1 MVSGI
6 ELSAFA
12 GRIFPSPTPR
22 LFAKTNV
29 VFGLALAGLLLSG
42 QASADCA
49 PLVGNFVDIH
59 GEVETQI
66 EDGGAWSDATLE
78 TVLCEGSSI
87 RVGAQSRAAVTLIN
101 DAVLRLDENTTMR
114 LVDITEEEEERSFL
128 DIIKGALHSFSRK
141 PKKLSI
147 NSPYLN
153 GSIEGTEFVFRVT
166 DEQSEITVF
175 EGTVVASN
183 DQGSVPVS
191 GGEAASASEGEA
203 PQARTVVQPR
213 DAAQWSLFYPPV
225 FATGGEQATDVSSSL
240 RQAAADLAAG
250 RVDQARPKLDRAIA
264 ADTDAGLA
272 YALRAVINVV
282 QNQLEAALADANQA
296 ITLSPDG
303 AAAHV
308 ALSYAQQAN
317 FQINAARD
325 TLLRAVDKQP
335 EDALA
340 WARLAELQLM
350 LGDKRRAI
358 DAANKAVSLAPELG
372 RTQITLGFAALAEF
386 RAAEAQDAFVKAIML
401 DSADPL
407 PHLGLGLARIS
418 SGELEQGRRDIEV
431 AVGLGSNDALLRA
444 YLGKAYFEEKRAP
457 LDSRQFKIAK
467 LLDPNDPTAWLYDGI
482 AMQTQNRPVEAARD
496 LEQSIELNDNRATYR
511 GRLLLDKDRAARG
524 TSLAR
529 AYKDMGIEQPAVN
542 ESTKSLTTDPAN
554 ASAHR
559 FLSDTHRGVRRLEQS
574 RTSELFQAQM
584 LQDINI
590 NPVQPS
596 ISSTSL
602 NITTLGGASNPG
614 FNEFTPL
621 FQQNQTRFDASA
633 VSGENDTRGAEAV
646 VTTVQDRFSL
656 SLGGFQYETDGY
668 RDNNELEHSIANI
681 FGQADVS
688 DDVNLQFEISSRE
701 SDSGDLVQNFD
712 PDDFNPQLDRHFE
725 ADVFRLGAR
734 FGDGTASTTLVSLV
748 YSDRKEE
755 IDLGTT
761 IPISGLPCFVLI
773 SQVPVPPP
781 WPCPA
786 TFTVNENRKD
796 FADRETWQAEGQ
808 HIYQGESFN
817 VLSGIG
823 YSTADLEL
831 STKVTAT
838 ITDDL
843 TGLPVPIDPPEFSV
857 NPSIVETEQ
866 NADIKDSRLYVYGN
880 VETDYDVTWTLG
892 LSYEDYENEGLDFD
906 EVNPK
911 LGLQWQL
918 NSALVFRAALLKYVA
933 PALANNRTLEP
944 TQVAGFNQ
952 SFDDASATISEQ
964 IAAALDWRPHRDV
977 YAGVSMSRRD
987 LESPAF
993 IGVPDSLSEAVFEDQ
1008 EERHHR
1014 IYVSWSPDSH
1024 WVLGVEAVYDRFKT
1038 DDPSV
1043 DTALPLEV
1051 KTKSYPVTLRYFHPS
1066 GFFGYLGSTYVD
1078 QEYTDQVDSESGDDS
1093 FTVTDLSVGYRL
1105 PKRRGVVSITVQN
1118 VTDEE
1123 FNYQDDSYRTFED
1136 EPSSGPYLPDRLVM
1150 GRLTLNF

>member
-1 MVSGI
+1 MIGGVVSGVYADGASGLMRSGLKSYI
-6 ELSAFA
+6 PL
-12 GRIFPSPTPR
+12 
-22 LFAKTNV
+22 
-29 VFGLALAGLLLSG
+29 LALLFFLTLSG
-42 QASADCA
+42 PARADCA
-49 PLVGNFVDIH
+49 EAVGQFVDIH
-59 GEVETQI
+59 GKVETQA
-66 EDGGAWSDATLE
+66 EDDGDWSNATLE
-78 TVLCEGSSI
+78 TSLCEGSSI
-87 RVGAQSRAAVTLIN
+87 RVGEQSRAAIALIN
-101 DAVLRLDENTTMR
+101 DAVLRIDENTTMR
-114 LVDITEEEEERSFL
+114 LVDIVEGEVEEERSLL
-128 DIIKGALHSFSRK
+128 DIIKGAIHSFSRK
-141 PKKLSI
+141 PRKLSI

-175 EGTVVASN
+175 EGTVVAAN
-183 DQGSVPVS
+183 AQGSVALS
-191 GGEAASASEGEA
+191 GGEAASAGQGQA
-203 PQARTVVQPR
+203 PQARTVVRPR
-213 DAAQWSLFYPPV
+213 DAAQWSLYYPPV
-225 FATGGEQATDVSSSL
+225 FATGGD
-240 RQAAADLAAG
+240 QAANISTELREAADDLAAG
-250 RVDQARPKLDRAIA
+250 RVDQARPQLDQAIA
-264 ADTDAGLA
+264 AGTDAGLA
-272 YALRAVINVV
+272 HALRAVINVV
-282 QNQLEAALADANQA
+282 QNRLDAALEDANQA
-296 ITLSPDG
+296 IALSPDS

-308 ALSYAQQAN
+308 ALSYALQAG
-317 FQINAARD
+317 FQIKAARD
-325 TLLRAVDKQP
+325 TLLQAVAKQP

-350 LGDKRRAI
+350 LGDKQQASEAAQRA
-358 DAANKAVSLAPELG
+358 VTLAPDLG
-372 RTQITLGFAALAEF
+372 RTQITLGFTALAEF
-386 RAAEAQDAFVKAIML
+386 RAEDARAAFEKAIAL

-407 PHLGLGLARIS
+407 PHLGLGLAKIS
-418 SGELEQGRRDIEV
+418 AGELEQGRADIEV

-457 LDSRQFKIAK
+457 LDSRQFDIAK
-467 LLDPNDPTAWLYDGI
+467 QLDPNDPTAWLYGGI
-482 AMQTQNRPVEAARD
+482 ARQTQNRPVEASRD
-496 LEQSIELNDNRATYR
+496 LEQSIALNDNRAAYR

-542 ESTKSLTTDPAN
+542 ESTKSLTTDPSN

-656 SLGGFQYETDGY
+656 SLGGFEYETDGY
-668 RDNNELEHSIANI
+668 RENNQLEHSIANI
-681 FGQADVS
+681 FGQADIS

-701 SDSGDLVQNFD
+701 TDSGDLVQNFD

-734 FGDGTASTTLVSLV
+734 FGDGTASTTLVSLI

-761 IPISGLPCFVLI
+761 IPVAGLPCFLLTP
-773 SQVPVPPP
+773 SNFPFG
-781 WPCPA
+781 PCPA
-786 TFTVNENRKD
+786 TFSVNENRKD

-808 HIYQGESFN
+808 HIYQGEAFSI
-817 VLSGIG
+817 VSGIG

-857 NPSIVETEQ
+857 NPSIDETEQ
-866 NADIKDSRLYVYGN
+866 TADIKDSRLYVYSN
-880 VETDYDVTWTLG
+880 IETDYDVTWTVG
-892 LSYEDYENEGLDFD
+892 VSYEDYENEGLDFD

-911 LGLQWQL
+911 VGIQWEL
-918 NSALVFRAALLKYVA
+918 NNRLVFRAALLKYVA
-933 PALANNRTLEP
+933 PALANNRSLEP

-964 IAAALDWRPHRDV
+964 IATALDWRPHQDV
-977 YAGVSMSRRD
+977 YAGVSVSRRD
-987 LESPAF
+987 LEKPAF
-993 IGVPDSLSEAVFEDQ
+993 IGVPDSLSDAIFEDQ
-1008 EERHHR
+1008 EELHHR
-1014 IYVSWSPDSH
+1014 IYANWALSSR
-1024 WVLGVEAVYDRFKT
+1024 WVLGIEAVYDRFKT
-1038 DDPSV
+1038 DEPSV
-1043 DTALPLEV
+1043 NASLPLEV
-1051 KTKSYPVTLRYFHPS
+1051 KTKSYPVTLQYFHPS
-1066 GFFGYLGSTYVD
+1066 GFFGQLGSTYVD

-1093 FTVTDLSVGYRL
+1093 FTITDLAVGYRL
-1105 PKRRGVVSITVQN
+1105 PKRRGIVSITVQN
-1118 VTDEE
+1118 ATDEE
-1123 FNYQDDSYRTFED
+1123 FKYQDDSYRTFED
-1136 EPSSGPYLPDRLVM
+1136 EPSAGPYIPDRLVM